1 MKTFTYTITD
11 PVGIHARPAGILA
24 KQAKEYEST
33 ITIEYQGRKAEL
45 TRLMAVM
52 ALGIKTNAQ
61 VTITAEGED
70 EEQAIAEME
79 KCFRE
84 HL

>member
-11 PVGIHARPAGILA
+11 PVGIHARPAGLLA
-24 KQAKEYEST
+24 KQAKEYSST
-33 ITIEYQGRKAEL
+33 ITIEYQGKKAEL

-52 ALGIKTNAQ
+52 ALGIKTNAE
-61 VTITAEGED
+61 VIVTAEGED
-70 EEQAIAEME
+70 EEKAIAEME